1 MTPHGC
7 GLMVAGGSEYGV
19 RKDRQKTG
27 QRSEASAGTL
37 SSSNLVNNRGDQRTH
52 KETDRTAI
60 VLSLARLN
68 LHVIITSSCKV
79 ANETRS

>member
-1 MTPHGC
+1 
-7 GLMVAGGSEYGV
+7 MVAGGSEYGV
-19 RKDRQKTG
+19 RKDKQKTG
-27 QRSEASAGTL
+27 QRSEAIAGTL
-37 SSSNLVNNRGDQRTH
+37 SSSNLVNNQGGDQRTH